1 MYNTYT
7 KVNAK
12 VIYAFHYKKSGD
24 MKEDSYVGHGEVISH
39 KQNKAEID
47 RSLSFLTLTKRI
59 IWNLQKYGCRIKT
72 LCG

>member
-39 KQNKAEID
+39 KQNKQKLTEAF
-47 RSLSFLTLTKRI
+47 LS
-59 IWNLQKYGCRIKT
+59 
-72 LCG
+72 

>member
-39 KQNKAEID
+39 KQNKQKLTEA
-47 RSLSFLTLTKRI
+47 FLF
-59 IWNLQKYGCRIKT
+59 
-72 LCG
+72 